1 MKRGKV
7 YYNHVF
13 AGTLMQLSD
22 GTYVFEYDTDY
33 LYSSS
38 YPAISVHF
46 PKSQARFQSNIL
58 FPFFFNMLSEG
69 ANRRLQLQAN
79 KINDHDYLDLLIHTA
94 FNETIGAVT
103 VGPISPST

>member
-13 AGTLMQLSD
+13 AGTLSLQDD
-22 GTYVFEYDTDY
+22 GSYVFEYDADY
-33 LYSSS
+33 QFNSS

-46 PKSQARFQSNIL
+46 PKTTSRFQSPIL

-69 ANRRLQLQAN
+69 ANKRLQLQAN
-79 KINDHDYLDLLIHTA
+79 KINDRDYFDLLIHTA
-94 FNETIGAVT
+94 SNETIGAVT
-103 VGPISPST
+103 VGPVSPSI